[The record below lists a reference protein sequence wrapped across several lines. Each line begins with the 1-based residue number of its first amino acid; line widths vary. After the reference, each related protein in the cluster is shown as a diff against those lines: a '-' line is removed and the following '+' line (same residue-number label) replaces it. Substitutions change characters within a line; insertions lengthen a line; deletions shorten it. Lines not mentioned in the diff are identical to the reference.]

1 METEDVIS
9 GGENGGEVVR
19 KGAGPVEN
27 DVTDHEVQSV
37 RLQPIRA
44 RKEGI
49 HRFKGSKGWGVGCL
63 KVLGIRGLPRE
74 GCFDILLGYS
84 FYESSSFN
92 QT

>member
-1 METEDVIS
+1 MRCRQLGYSLLGIEKDGFIGSREGR
-9 GGENGGEVVR
+9 GG
-19 KGAGPVEN
+19 GA
-27 DVTDHEVQSV
+27 
-37 RLQPIRA
+37 
-44 RKEGI
+44 
-49 HRFKGSKGWGVGCL
+49 GCL

>member
-49 HRFKGSKGWGVGCL
+49 HRFKGSKGWGGRMFEGTWN
-63 KVLGIRGLPRE
+63 KGLAKGRV
-74 GCFDILLGYS
+74 F
-84 FYESSSFN
+84 
-92 QT
+92 